1 MGKVGRMVR
10 EGVYVGLIGYA
21 AVAVFYAFFDLLAGR
36 GAVFTLNLLGK
47 FFFRGV
53 RDPAVL
59 TLPIAPDVGAMVAYN
74 FVHLVAALG
83 VGLFVA
89 WLVSRVEER
98 PSAGVPVLLVMAVGY
113 VLTVLTVDRL
123 SHTVGALLPLW
134 SIVVVNTL
142 AALGGGVFLWRAHP
156 GLWGRVTGGGHA

>member
-1 MGKVGRMVR
+1 MGKAGRTLR
-10 EGVYVGLIGYA
+10 EGVYVGLIGYG
-21 AVAVFYAFFDLLAGR
+21 AVALFYAIFDLLAGR
-36 GAVFTLNLLGK
+36 GAIFTLNLLGK

-74 FVHLVAALG
+74 FVHLVAALA

-89 WLVSRVEER
+89 SLVARVEAK
-98 PSAGVPVLLVMAVGY
+98 PNVGIPVLVVLALGY
-113 VLTVLTVDRL
+113 VLTVLAVDGM

-134 SIVVVNTL
+134 SIVAVNTL
-142 AALGGGVFLWRAHP
+142 AALGGGIFLWRAHP
-156 GLWGRVTGGGHA
+156 GLWDRVRGGGA